1 MSNRWMIDGFYLCF
15 SGMLPIMKI
24 SCALFHAIRRFTA
37 SLFSWPLSGRR
48 SRHLAILSMTIMAL
62 LAPSLTARA
71 QTSGLAEGQ
80 FVRAASGDLR
90 ADTLLIGV
98 EDGVSS
104 DVLAAALRAQGMDL
118 VRFWPAFGLA
128 EARMIAQGPRQ
139 PLDAAATLERLASQR
154 QAVEAL
160 PSVRYADYDRRIA
173 AADQPTATQKAAGV
187 DLPLAPV
194 SPNDPLF
201 DQQWALA
208 KMQVVDAWNITQ
220 GGGGMVVA
228 VIDSGYDLA
237 HEDLSP
243 DSLWTNRVE
252 ANGEALVDDD
262 GNTFID
268 DLHGWDWV
276 ENDGVMNDSYGHGTH
291 VGGAIAATTNN
302 RLGVAGLAPALKVM
316 PLRVLDE
323 YGSGQVSDLIDAL
336 YYALQ
341 SGARVANLSLVL
353 RYDSPALHDAVIAA
367 QEGGLLVIA
376 ASGNYGAGVYWPA
389 AYPETLAVAA
399 TDSDD
404 QRASFSNAGPQ
415 VDVAAPGVDI
425 LSTYLDNSYHT
436 QSGTSM
442 ATPQVAA
449 LAALVWNLRP
459 DLAGSGVIDLIRRT
473 AVDVNADSA
482 PGFDNDIGYGRVD
495 YDAALQEAASGLR
508 MVPHDASNY
517 IIFAGEP
524 AAIRV
529 DVTAPAAGEGDALPV
544 AGAVVHYALNPV
556 QGDVPTQIMG
566 RSVSGADGVATIAFL
581 SPALGGE
588 YELSVQVGANRMTIP
603 VTVTAEPAWVRVT
616 PPVATAAVGDDPL
629 TLAVSVVDDADQP
642 VLGELPLRLETD
654 LGHWGE
660 GGQVRNVIIE
670 DGWYEASFY
679 PGEQAGSA
687 TLHFSVGQLGQ
698 AVTVDIAPGMAE
710 RIEMVAQEPP
720 ALVAASVRGVDL
732 AFAVED
738 RFANFVADGTSVRF
752 FASAGVLTPGEL
764 TTRGGQVTTTLR
776 VPADADS
783 PVQVWAVVPGAR
795 AQLEVTIPVM
805 SHQVWLPIAGAQ

>member
-1 MSNRWMIDGFYLCF
+1 MIDGFIFGF
-15 SGMLPIMKI
+15 SGMLSTMTICCELI
-24 SCALFHAIRRFTA
+24 HEYRRIFA
-37 SLFSWPLSGRR
+37 SIHL
-48 SRHLAILSMTIMAL
+48 RHLALSLITALAL
-62 LAPSLTARA
+62 LAPSLSVRA
-71 QTSGLAEGQ
+71 QTSAP
-80 FVRAASGDLR
+80 VDAADVALDGASSDDLSM
-90 ADTLLIGV
+90 DTLLIGV
-98 EDGVSS
+98 EDGVSEQA
-104 DVLAAALRAQGMDL
+104 LAATLHAQGMAL
-118 VRFWPAFGLA
+118 ARFWPTFELA
-128 EARMIAQGPRQ
+128 EARMIAQEPRQ
-139 PLDAAATLERLASQR
+139 SLDAAAALAQLAGR
-154 QAVEAL
+154 RRAVEAL
-160 PSVRYADYDRRIA
+160 PSVRYADYDWRIV
-173 AADQPTATQKAAGV
+173 AADQPPATQGTAGV

-194 SPNDPLF
+194 PPNDPLF

-208 KMQVVDAWNITQ
+208 KMQVVDAWNVTQ

-243 DSLWTNRVE
+243 DSLWTNRAE
-252 ANGEALVDDD
+252 ANGEPFVDDD

-276 ENDGVMNDSYGHGTH
+276 ENDGVVNDSYGHGTH
-291 VGGAIAATTNN
+291 VGGSIAATTNN
-302 RLGVAGLAPALKVM
+302 RLGVAGLAPAIEIM

-353 RYDSPALHDAVIAA
+353 RYDSPALHDAITAA
-367 QEGGLLVIA
+367 QEGGLLVVA
-376 ASGNYGAGVYWPA
+376 ASGNYGSVVYWPA

-399 TDSDD
+399 TDSQD
-404 QRASFSNAGPQ
+404 QRAAFSNAGPQ

-459 DLAGSGVIDLIRRT
+459 DLTGDGVIDLIRRT

-495 YDAALQEAASGLR
+495 YAAALQDAASELR
-508 MVPHDASNY
+508 MAPHDASNY

-529 DVTAPAAGEGDALPV
+529 DVTAPAAGEGDASPV

-556 QGDVPTQIMG
+556 QGHVSTGIMG
-566 RSVSGADGVATIAFL
+566 RVVSDEDGVATIAFL
-581 SPALGGE
+581 SPTLGGE
-588 YELSVQVGANRMTIP
+588 YELSVQVGPNQASIP

-616 PPVATAAVGDDPL
+616 PPVATAAVGDEAL
-629 TLAVSVVDDADQP
+629 TLAVSVVDDVDQP
-642 VLGELPLRLETD
+642 VLGELPLRMETD
-654 LGHWGE
+654 LGRWGD
-660 GGQVRNVIIE
+660 GQQVRNVIIE
-670 DGWYEASFY
+670 DGHYEATFY
-679 PGEQAGSA
+679 PGEQVGRA
-687 TLHFSVGQLGQ
+687 TLRFSVGQLGQ
-698 AVTVDIAPGMAE
+698 AVIVDIAPGVADH
-710 RIEMVAQEPP
+710 IEMVAQEPP
-720 ALVAASVRGVDL
+720 TLVAAGLRGMDL

-738 RFANFVADGTSVRF
+738 RFANLVADGTLVRF
-752 FASAGVLTPGEL
+752 FASAGELTPGEL
-764 TTRGGQVTTTLR
+764 MTRDGQVATTLR
-776 VPADADS
+776 VPADVDS

-805 SHQVWLPIAGAQ
+805 AHQVWLPIAGAQ